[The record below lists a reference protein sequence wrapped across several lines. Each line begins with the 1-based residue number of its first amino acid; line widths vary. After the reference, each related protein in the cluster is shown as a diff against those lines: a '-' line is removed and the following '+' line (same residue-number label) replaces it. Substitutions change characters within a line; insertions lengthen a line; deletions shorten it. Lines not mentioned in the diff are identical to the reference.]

1 MHVAT
6 CQNRNPQPGDLGG
19 LQLAGVP
26 DIEEA
31 QNLLKFAKTYELI
44 KKDNQS
50 KLRLVEVDASTLASK
65 IPS

>member
-1 MHVAT
+1 MHVARSH
-6 CQNRNPQPGDLGG
+6 NHKALPGEIGSLH
-19 LQLAGVP
+19 LAGVP